1 MTGVPALSYSQ
12 ERVVA
17 IETNAFAGTA
27 YLEINRD
34 DSGSLKSITYRS
46 HDGRVLSYSLA
57 QLRAGPQV
65 IKQDGSHDV
74 VFLSVEIDFSA
85 TKGGHANL
93 RFLTNGIIGKYKNFR
108 ILIDAQNQMV
118 LHGDANVAD
127 PQSDRNP
134 YTAIFN
140 YLYLAKSTFIGKT
153 IGIESVSPGMR

>member
-93 RFLTNGIIGKYKNFR
+93 RFL
-108 ILIDAQNQMV
+108 
-118 LHGDANVAD
+118 
-127 PQSDRNP
+127 
-134 YTAIFN
+134 
-140 YLYLAKSTFIGKT
+140 KSTGHFRTLCHFRESRLLQKQKAEFPMCPGVRR
-153 IGIESVSPGMR
+153 IEFDQPADRRFRDVRTFVIQPLNPP